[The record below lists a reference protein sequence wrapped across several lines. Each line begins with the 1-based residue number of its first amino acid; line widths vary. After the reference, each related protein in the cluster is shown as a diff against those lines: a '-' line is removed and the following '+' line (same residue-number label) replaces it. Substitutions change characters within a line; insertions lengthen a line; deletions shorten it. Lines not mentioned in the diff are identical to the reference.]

1 MDEVVSAFLVYLESE
16 RNYSP
21 HTIRS
26 YRVDLRQFQEFLDMF
41 ELDVFQV
48 ERADVRMYLGE
59 LKRRGCRKTT
69 LARKLASLKS
79 FYRYLKRTRKM
90 DRNPAAL
97 VSSPRL
103 EKPLPKF
110 LTTDEVSRL
119 FSVIETDTFLGVRNR
134 AMVELFYACGM
145 RIAEL
150 VSLTMK
156 QLDLDNQLIRVLG
169 KGGKERIIP
178 FGTPAKKWLKRY
190 IGERR
195 HFLVDKGNMGES
207 CIFVNKDGNGISD
220 RAVRM
225 IVDRVLY
232 LAADRHGLSPHSLRH
247 SFATHMLDNGAD
259 LRAIQELLGHASL
272 ATTER
277 YTHITHERLLQIYR
291 KAHPREN
298 DS

>member
-1 MDEVVSAFLVYLESE
+1 MGDAIAAFLSYLETE

-26 YRVDLRQFQEFLDMF
+26 YRVDLRQFRDFLDMF
-41 ELDVFQV
+41 ELQVYEV
-48 ERADVRMYLGE
+48 ERADVRMYLSE

-110 LTTDEVSRL
+110 LTTQEVTRL
-119 FSVIETDTFLGVRNR
+119 FSVIETDTFFGIRNR

-178 FGTPAKKWLKRY
+178 FGTPAKKWLKHY
-190 IGERR
+190 ISERR
-195 HFLVDKGNMGES
+195 QFLTEKGNMGES
-207 CIFVNKDGNGISD
+207 RIFVNKDGNGISD